1 MKRKIPASNETGIF
15 QNYKIKLFFV
25 NQNPIAFFDKR
36 NGFFVFH
43 TLIFSAHHVLDGHL
57 FIPSNFWPITNNSFR
72 NFLSLGL
79 SGSSRLCRTFIHI
92 RDFIFL
98 LAELFFFSNFT
109 CFLNCLFILI
119 WQFSFKQE

>member
-72 NFLSLGL
+72 NFLSLCL
-79 SGSSRLCRTFIHI
+79 PRSSRTCCALIQI
-92 RDFIFL
+92 GDFILLFAEVFL
-98 LAELFFFSNFT
+98 SSDLAG
-109 CFLNCLFILI
+109 FLNCLFILI